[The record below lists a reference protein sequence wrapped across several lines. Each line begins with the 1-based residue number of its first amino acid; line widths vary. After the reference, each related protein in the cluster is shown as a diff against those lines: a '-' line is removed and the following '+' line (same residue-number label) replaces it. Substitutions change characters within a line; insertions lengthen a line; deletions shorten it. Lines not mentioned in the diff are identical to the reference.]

1 MNTASTSQNFRPRR
15 NNNFKKGGSGGGG
28 RQDFRRSNGGNNNG
42 GSHNYSTHSQGNSN
56 QARHP
61 ELDIV
66 IDGKAAKRAS
76 TMRDKYQ
83 SMARDAQNNGD
94 RVYAEYCNQ
103 HVDHYNRILN
113 AFNDSRPQHLR
124 QNDANTEGDENG
136 QDNSVQSA
144 EVVAIPA
151 ATPPVPLNADEED
164 GYQAASGGGAIL

>member
-1 MNTASTSQNFRPRR
+1 MNTPSTNQNFRPRR
-15 NNNFKKGGSGGGG
+15 NNFKKGGGGGGG
-28 RQDFRRSNGGNNNG
+28 RQDFRRNNNG
-42 GSHNYSTHSQGNSN
+42 GGQHFNTHQQGSGNSH

-113 AFNDSRPQHLR
+113 AFNESRPQHLR
-124 QNDANTEGDENG
+124 QNDSSADGEDNG
-136 QDNSVQSA
+136 ADSSVQSA

-151 ATPPVPLNADEED
+151 APQAPDVED
-164 GYQAASGGGAIL
+164 DAYQAAGNA